1 VEAIEV
7 LHKLDNLAEV
17 SFLDNPI
24 CVHKHLKEMLL
35 DVVPGLEVIN
45 QEAFKEAGSRYKAE
59 FDKLGEQVGSKLS

>member
-7 LHKLDNLAEV
+7 LHKLDNLAEI

-35 DVVPGLEVIN
+35 DVVPGLEAIN
-45 QEAFKEAGSRYKAE
+45 
-59 FDKLGEQVGSKLS
+59 